1 MQNWTRLY
9 DYINE
14 YQHLVY
20 DYYSKH
26 AVAFLTTYYNIN
38 KDVTVWDDEDL
49 LGGSYERVGE
59 LTGIK
64 YDKYMLLPVYFP
76 DEVSTA
82 RDGQDIGLIKENTS
96 SITIPSSYG
105 MTPLEGDLLKFD
117 QSFLRPTNNVYPV
130 FVVSGIEIHP
140 NTDYR
145 FWKLKIEIFQSKT
158 LDDVEQQLN
167 NTYVFFD
174 YDKTIHTLADAELL
188 ADILYQNEELQNRI
202 ALHYDP
208 NSGFITT

>member
-167 NTYVFFD
+167 NTYVFLIMIKLF
-174 YDKTIHTLADAELL
+174 
-188 ADILYQNEELQNRI
+188 IL
-202 ALHYDP
+202 
-208 NSGFITT
+208 